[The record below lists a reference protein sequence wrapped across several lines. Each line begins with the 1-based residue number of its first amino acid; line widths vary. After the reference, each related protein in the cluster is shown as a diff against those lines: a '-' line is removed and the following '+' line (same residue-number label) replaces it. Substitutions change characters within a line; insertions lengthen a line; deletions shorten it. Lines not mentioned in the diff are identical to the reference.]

1 MPKKKHNRNKKG
13 KGSNNANA
21 AAAQRTDESS
31 INNNNRDSD
40 DVVAEFMSNT
50 DRALK
55 EFDKLTDE
63 EKQNRGT
70 EDMAKVRQ
78 EILCVVLR

>member
-21 AAAQRTDESS
+21 AAAPRTDESS
-31 INNNNRDSD
+31 INNANRDSD

>member
-13 KGSNNANA
+13 KGSNNSNA
-21 AAAQRTDESS
+21 AADQRTDKGST
-31 INNNNRDSD
+31 NNNRDSD